1 MIAVIVPAHNEEQHL
16 PACLRAL
23 RQAANRAEDLGETVE
38 VLVVLDQC
46 SDASEAIAM
55 AHGVHTLSV
64 TARNVGFARRAGAS
78 WMLERGARWL
88 ACTDA
93 DSCVPADWL
102 VCQLDCAA
110 DVVCG
115 TVHVEHWQADQD
127 AALQARYLAHYQARE
142 DHRHV
147 HGANL
152 GICARAYQRVGGFQA
167 LALDEDV
174 QLISDLQLSGAR
186 IVWTARNSVST
197 SSRGDCRARGGFG
210 DFLTRLAITP

>member
-1 MIAVIVPAHNEEQHL
+1 MIGVIVPAHNEEQYL

-23 RQAANRAEDLGETVE
+23 GQAAQAEALGERVE
-38 VLVVLDQC
+38 IVVVLDQC
-46 SDASEAIAM
+46 SDASQAIAL
-55 AHGVHTLSV
+55 AHGVHTLQV
-64 TARNVGFARRAGAS
+64 TARNVGYARRAGAS

-110 DVVCG
+110 DAVCG
-115 TVHVEHWQADQD
+115 TVHVEQWQAHQD

-142 DHRHV
+142 DHRHI

-152 GICARAYQRVGGFQA
+152 GICARAYQRVGGFRPVP
-167 LALDEDV
+167 LDEDV
-174 QLISDLQLSGAR
+174 QLISDLELSGAR

-210 DFLTRLAITP
+210 DFLTTLAATP

>member
-1 MIAVIVPAHNEEQHL
+1 MIGVVVPAHNEQAL
-16 PACLRAL
+16 LKDCLEAL
-23 RQAANRAEDLGETVE
+23 RCAADEAGEE
-38 VLVVLDQC
+38 VRILVVLDACTDRSREIAQAC
-46 SDASEAIAM
+46 GVQTLEIEA
-55 AHGVHTLSV
+55 G
-64 TARNVGFARRAGAS
+64 NVGCARRAGAAH
-78 WMLERGARWL
+78 LLDQGARWL

-110 DVVCG
+110 DAVCG
-115 TVHVEHWQADQD
+115 TVHVEQWQAHQD

-142 DHRHV
+142 DHRHI

-152 GICARAYQRVGGFQA
+152 GICARAYQRVGGFRPVP
-167 LALDEDV
+167 LDEDV
-174 QLISDLQLSGAR
+174 QLISDLELSGAR

-210 DFLTRLAITP
+210 DFLTTLAAPP